1 MVNPFLNKP
10 NYIRIYGHRGA
21 RGEIVEN
28 SIEGFEHTF
37 ALGIKAIEFDVLISK
52 DKIPVIFHDFHLT
65 PSMIKDES
73 GNWLKDTELKIFDK
87 SYDELGKYNI
97 VSFDPESKY
106 GKRFKQQ
113 KSVRN
118 VKIPKLSDLF
128 ELASKENN
136 KDVFLNLEI
145 KSTPIRVGLTPSPS
159 ETVLLILKDIDKY
172 KLEHRIVISSFDWR
186 ILNELKKQNPRI
198 LRSFLT
204 LQQDLS
210 TKKKT
215 IFENSPWM
223 GKKIPLILKDIWM
236 GKKIPSED
244 LFLLPKIIKSLEGH
258 VWSAFYRDV
267 TKQNIDLAHEIG
279 LAVSVWTV
287 NRESDIVRMIE
298 YGVDGIITD
307 YPKKTQDICLSRNI
321 SWF

>member
-10 NYIRIYGHRGA
+10 NYVRIYGHRGA
-21 RGEIVEN
+21 RGEILEN

-37 ALGIKAIEFDVLISK
+37 ALGIKAIEFDVLISQ
-52 DKIPVIFHDFHLT
+52 DKIPVLSHDFHLD
-65 PSMIKDES
+65 PSMTKDEA
-73 GNWLKDTELKIFDK
+73 GNWLKDSELKIFDK
-87 SYDELGKYNI
+87 SYDELSKYNI

-106 GKRFKQQ
+106 GKRFKKQ
-113 KSVRN
+113 KTVMN
-118 VKIPKLSDLF
+118 AKIPKLSDLF
-128 ELASKENN
+128 ELALKENN

-145 KSTPIRVGLTPSPS
+145 KSTPIRTGLTPSPS
-159 ETVLLILKDIDKY
+159 DTVSLILKDINKY
-172 KLEHRIVISSFDWR
+172 KLEDRIVISSFDWR
-186 ILNELKKQNPRI
+186 ILIELKKQNPKI

-210 TKKKT
+210 TKNKT
-215 IFENSPWM
+215 IFEDSPWM
-223 GKKIPLILKDIWM
+223 EKKFLSK
-236 GKKIPSED
+236 D

-258 VWSAFYRDV
+258 VWSVFYRDV
-267 TKQNIDLAHEIG
+267 TKQNIDLAHELG
-279 LAVSVWTV
+279 LAVIVWTV

-307 YPKKTQDICLSRNI
+307 YPEKTQDICLSRNI

>member
-1 MVNPFLNKP
+1 MSNPFLNKP
-10 NYIRIYGHRGA
+10 NYVRIYGHRGA
-21 RGEIVEN
+21 RGEIIEN

-37 ALGIKAIEFDVLISK
+37 ALGIKAIEFDVLISQ
-52 DKIPVIFHDFHLT
+52 DKIPVLSHDFHLT
-65 PSMIKDES
+65 PSMTKDEA
-73 GNWLKDTELKIFDK
+73 GNWLKDTEFKIFDK
-87 SYDELGKYNI
+87 SYDELSKYNI

-106 GKRFKQQ
+106 GKRFKKQ
-113 KSVRN
+113 KPVRN
-118 VKIPKLSDLF
+118 AKIPKLSDLF

-145 KSTPIRVGLTPSPS
+145 KSTPIRTGLTPSPS
-159 ETVLLILKDIDKY
+159 DTVSLILKDIDKY
-172 KLEHRIVISSFDWR
+172 KLEDRIVISSFDWR
-186 ILNELKKQNPRI
+186 ILTELKKLNPKI

-215 IFENSPWM
+215 IFEDSPWL
-223 GKKIPLILKDIWM
+223 GKKFPLD
-236 GKKIPSED
+236 D

-258 VWSAFYRDV
+258 VWSVFYRDV
-267 TKQNIDLAHEIG
+267 TKQNIDLAHELG
-279 LAVSVWTV
+279 LAVIVWTV
-287 NRESDIVRMIE
+287 NRESDIVRMID

-307 YPKKTQDICLSRNI
+307 YPKKMQDICLSRNI

>member
-1 MVNPFLNKP
+1 MVNPFLNKPTFLNKP

-52 DKIPVIFHDFHLT
+52 DKIPVLFHDFHLT
-65 PSMIKDES
+65 PSMTKDET
-73 GNWLKDTELKIFDK
+73 GNWLKDPELKIFDK
-87 SYDELGKYNI
+87 NYDELGRYNI
-97 VSFDPESKY
+97 ASFDPESKY
-106 GKRFKQQ
+106 GKRFQNQ
-113 KSVRN
+113 KSVKN
-118 VKIPKLSDLF
+118 AKIPKLINLF
-128 ELASKENN
+128 ELISKEDN
-136 KDVFLNLEI
+136 KDIFLNLEV
-145 KSTPIRVGLTPSPS
+145 KSTPIRTGLTPSPT

-172 KLEHRIVISSFDWR
+172 KFEDRIIISSFDWR
-186 ILNELKKQNPRI
+186 VLDELKKQNPRI
-198 LRSFLT
+198 LRGFLT

-215 IFENSPWM
+215 IFEGSPWM
-223 GKKIPLILKDIWM
+223 AKKF
-236 GKKIPSED
+236 PSED

-267 TKQNIDLAHEIG
+267 TKQNIDLAHELG
-279 LAVSVWTV
+279 LAVNVWTV
-287 NRESDIVRMIE
+287 NRETDIIRMIE

-307 YPKKTQDICLSRNI
+307 YPKKTQEICLSRNI

>member
-1 MVNPFLNKP
+1 MSNPFLNKP
-10 NYIRIYGHRGA
+10 NYVRIYGHSGA

-37 ALGIKAIEFDVLISK
+37 ALGIKAIEFDVLISQ
-52 DKIPVIFHDFHLT
+52 DKIPVLSHDFHLT
-65 PSMIKDES
+65 PSMTKDEA
-73 GNWLKDTELKIFDK
+73 GNWLEDTEFKIFDK
-87 SYDELGKYNI
+87 SYDELSKYNI

-106 GKRFKQQ
+106 GKRFKKQ
-113 KSVRN
+113 KPVRN
-118 VKIPKLSDLF
+118 AKIPKLSDLF

-145 KSTPIRVGLTPSPS
+145 KSTPIRTGLTPSPS
-159 ETVLLILKDIDKY
+159 DTVSLILKDIDKY
-172 KLEHRIVISSFDWR
+172 KLEDRIVISSFDWR
-186 ILNELKKQNPRI
+186 ILTELKKLNPKI

-215 IFENSPWM
+215 IFEDSPWL
-223 GKKIPLILKDIWM
+223 GKKFPLD
-236 GKKIPSED
+236 D

-258 VWSAFYRDV
+258 VWSVFYRDV
-267 TKQNIDLAHEIG
+267 TKQNVDLAHELG
-279 LAVSVWTV
+279 LAVIVWTV

-307 YPKKTQDICLSRNI
+307 
-321 SWF
+321 

>member
-1 MVNPFLNKP
+1 MFNPFLNKP
-10 NYIRIYGHRGA
+10 NYVRIYGHRGA

-37 ALGIKAIEFDVLISK
+37 ALGIKAIEFDVLISQ
-52 DKIPVIFHDFHLT
+52 DKISVLFHDFHLT
-65 PSMIKDES
+65 PSMTKDET
-73 GNWLKDTELKIFDK
+73 GNWLKDAELKIFEK
-87 SYDELGKYNI
+87 SYDELSKYNI
-97 VSFDPESKY
+97 VSFDSKSKY
-106 GKRFKQQ
+106 GKRFKKQ
-113 KSVRN
+113 KPVTN
-118 VKIPKLSDLF
+118 AKIPKLSDLF
-128 ELASKENN
+128 KLALKENN

-145 KSTPIRVGLTPSPS
+145 KSTPIRAELTPSPS
-159 ETVLLILKDIDKY
+159 ETVALILKDIDEY
-172 KLEHRIVISSFDWR
+172 KLEDRIIISSFDWR
-186 ILNELKKQNPRI
+186 ILFELKKQNPKI
-198 LRSFLT
+198 LRGFLT

-215 IFENSPWM
+215 IFEDSPWM
-223 GKKIPLILKDIWM
+223 EKKFL
-236 GKKIPSED
+236 SED

-267 TKQNIDLAHEIG
+267 TKKNIDLAHEIG

>member
-1 MVNPFLNKP
+1 M
-10 NYIRIYGHRGA
+10 IYGHRGA

-52 DKIPVIFHDFHLT
+52 DKIPVLFHDFHLT
-65 PSMIKDES
+65 PSMTKDEA
-73 GNWLKDTELKIFDK
+73 GNWLKDPELKIFDK

-97 VSFDPESKY
+97 VSFDPGSKY
-106 GKRFKQQ
+106 GKRFKKQ
-113 KSVRN
+113 KPMTN

-128 ELASKENN
+128 ELVLKENN

-145 KSTPIRVGLTPSPS
+145 KSTPIRSGLTPSPS
-159 ETVLLILKDIDKY
+159 NTVSLILKDIDKY

-186 ILNELKKQNPRI
+186 ILFELKKQNPKI
-198 LRSFLT
+198 LRGFLT

-215 IFENSPWM
+215 IFEDSPWM
-223 GKKIPLILKDIWM
+223 EKKF
-236 GKKIPSED
+236 PSED
-244 LFLLPKIIKSLEGH
+244 IFLLPKIIKSLEGH
-258 VWSAFYRDV
+258 VWSVFYRDV
-267 TKQNIDLAHEIG
+267 TKQNVDLAHELG
-279 LAVSVWTV
+279 LAVIVWTV
-287 NRESDIVRMIE
+287 NRESDIIRMIN
-298 YGVDGIITD
+298 YGVDGVITD
-307 YPKKTQDICLSRNI
+307 YPKKMQDICLSRNI